1 MSTPLLFNPL
11 PPSSPY
17 NLELE
22 SIDRSIDVYS
32 ISARLTYS
40 LALTNQ
46 IVHFCK
52 TTVCSSVVI
61 MMFSQVP
68 DFHLLATEL

>member
-1 MSTPLLFNPL
+1 MSTPPL
-11 PPSSPY
+11 IQPPSSPY

-22 SIDRSIDVYS
+22 SIDISIDVYS
-32 ISARLTYS
+32 IYARLTYS

-61 MMFSQVP
+61 MFGQVP
-68 DFHLLATEL
+68 DFHLLATKL